1 MIKSTDRQMDATKRN
16 LKIAIALDDL
26 SAAEICRI
34 AGLSPNVVGKFLRGE
49 TSISFQNLV
58 AVCSV
63 INIPVGLITDEFPIT
78 QARIQLYRTLC
89 KIPED
94 QIEAALAKITEAQ
107 SGK

>member
-1 MIKSTDRQMDATKRN
+1 MIQSTDRQMDATKRN

-63 INIPVGLITDEFPIT
+63 INIPVGLITDELPIT
-78 QARIQLYRTLC
+78 PARIELHRTLC

-94 QIEAALAKITEAQ
+94 RIAAALAKIMEAKA
-107 SGK
+107 GE